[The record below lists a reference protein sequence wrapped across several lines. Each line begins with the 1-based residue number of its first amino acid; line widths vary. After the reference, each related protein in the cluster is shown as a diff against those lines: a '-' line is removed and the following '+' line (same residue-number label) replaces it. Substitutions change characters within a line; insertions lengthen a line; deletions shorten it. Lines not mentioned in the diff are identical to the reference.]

1 MKPLRRYKNLRITLL
16 LATILLAAQTIL
28 FWHSHH
34 GSAAPDEHCQIC
46 LHAQHHTPATNSLL
60 APVLALFSPIAI
72 SQAINSET
80 FHYVYQIILPARAPP
95 VISFT

>member
-1 MKPLRRYKNLRITLL
+1 MKRLRRYHNQRVMLL
-16 LATILLAAQTIL
+16 MAGLLLAAQTIL

-46 LHAQHHTPATNSLL
+46 LHAQHHTPATNSIQ

-72 SQAINSET
+72 SQPLSSET
-80 FHYVYQIILPARAPP
+80 IHHVYQITIPSRAPP
-95 VISFT
+95 LLSLS

>member
-1 MKPLRRYKNLRITLL
+1 MKTLRRYHNQRVMLL
-16 LATILLAAQTIL
+16 MAGILLAAQTIM

-72 SQAINSET
+72 SQTPSSET
-80 FHYVYQIILPARAPP
+80 FHHVYQITLPARAPP
-95 VISFT
+95 AISFT

>member
-95 VISFT
+95 AISFT